1 MATATLDTLTSTP
14 VKIGETRVIFHHL
27 NWEKYQQILNAL
39 GEQRSARLTY
49 DRGNLEITMPL
60 EEHENAKELIG
71 LFIRIIVVE
80 MGMKIKSMGS
90 TTMSYPDLDKSAE
103 PDQAYYIKNQ
113 DKVAGKKVD
122 FAEDPPPDLVLE
134 VDIIHTDIDKLKF
147 YASIGVP
154 EFWRYNG
161 RVLRIYQLQDQQ
173 YQEVENSPTFPGIA
187 KAEFYRFM
195 NECQQDEAQA
205 EKSFRVFVQEMLKNP
220 HN

>member
-1 MATATLDTLTSTP
+1 
-14 VKIGETRVIFHHL
+14 
-27 NWEKYQQILNAL
+27 
-39 GEQRSARLTY
+39 
-49 DRGNLEITMPL
+49 MPL

-103 PDQAYYIKNQ
+103 PEQAYYIKNQ

-122 FAEDPPPDLVLE
+122 FSEDPPPDLVLE
-134 VDIIHTDIDKLKF
+134 VDITHTDIDKLKF

-161 RVLRIYQLQDQQ
+161 RVLRIYQLHDQQ

-187 KAEFYRFM
+187 KADFYRFM
-195 NECQQDEAQA
+195 DECQQDEAQA
-205 EKSFRVFVQEMLKNP
+205 EKSFRVFVQEMLKNWQ
-220 HN
+220 N